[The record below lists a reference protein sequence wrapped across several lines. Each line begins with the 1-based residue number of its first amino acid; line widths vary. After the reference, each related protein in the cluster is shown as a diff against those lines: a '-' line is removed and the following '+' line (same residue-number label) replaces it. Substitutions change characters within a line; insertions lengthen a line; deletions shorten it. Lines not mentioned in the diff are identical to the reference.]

1 MHGGAFL
8 YQRHTQPGTS
18 ENQRQ
23 GETEEENCD
32 YQENGDDNE
41 CRRFCSDG
49 FVYEYLSKHRDD
61 QKNVV
66 KLYATQL
73 LLNLYAN

>member
-1 MHGGAFL
+1 MGPLSSVSSISFTGLPFTSGGVEARMHGGAFL

-32 YQENGDDNE
+32 Y
-41 CRRFCSDG
+41 
-49 FVYEYLSKHRDD
+49 
-61 QKNVV
+61 
-66 KLYATQL
+66 
-73 LLNLYAN
+73 